1 MIETN
6 PGMTIEDIMACIDES
21 KQENGLDL
29 ENVSAESGE
38 EAVDISND
46 EEEDLL
52 AVNNLSNMQKDEQ
65 SGSTTVS
72 EQKKSDEANKPK
84 KQLQMPS

>member
-38 EAVDISND
+38 EAVDIAND

-52 AVNNLSNMQKDEQ
+52 AVNNLSNMQKEEQ

-72 EQKKSDEANKPK
+72 EQKKSDDVNKPK

>member
-52 AVNNLSNMQKDEQ
+52 AVNNLSNMQKEEQ